1 MSGSTSSEQMNPL
14 AKNARLWLAW
24 GHTRPG
30 RVGSKPGVASGTRS
44 WPRNNPA
51 VAVFLN
57 SPDCRAVFGVNA
69 EAAEFNQF
77 EQPFVNQSR

>member
-1 MSGSTSSEQMNPL
+1 MAAQQSG
-14 AKNARLWLAW
+14 
-24 GHTRPG
+24 G
-30 RVGSKPGVASGTRS
+30 GS
-44 WPRNNPA
+44 
-51 VAVFLN
+51 FLN

>member
-1 MSGSTSSEQMNPL
+1 MNPL
-14 AKNARLWLAW
+14 AKRLWLAW

-30 RVGSKPGVASGTRS
+30 RVGSKPGVRDQIMAAQQSGGGS
-44 WPRNNPA
+44 
-51 VAVFLN
+51 FLN

-77 EQPFVNQSR
+77 EQLFVNQSR